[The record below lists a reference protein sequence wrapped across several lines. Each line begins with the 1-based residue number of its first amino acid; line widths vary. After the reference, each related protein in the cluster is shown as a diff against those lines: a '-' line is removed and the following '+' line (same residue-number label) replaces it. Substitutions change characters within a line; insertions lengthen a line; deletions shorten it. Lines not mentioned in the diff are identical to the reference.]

1 MENFK
6 QKLTRIKTL
15 LFDVDGVLT
24 NGQVFLMESGEFVRN
39 MNSKDGYALQLA
51 VKKGYRIAIITGG
64 NSQIVKKALQG
75 LGIEDVFL
83 SQHDKLQCY
92 KDYINEHDLK
102 EDEILYM
109 GDDLPDWEV
118 MKTSVLGACPADSVD
133 EILAI
138 ADYISPKKGG
148 YGAVRDVIEQVMKV
162 QGKWM
167 TWFEEKDIKQ

>member
-6 QKLTRIKTL
+6 QKLNTIKTF

-24 NGQVFLMESGEFVRN
+24 NGTVLLMPNGEVVRN

-64 NSQIVKKALQG
+64 NSQTVKTSLHG
-75 LGIEDVFL
+75 LGIQDVFL

-102 EDEILYM
+102 ESEIMYM
-109 GDDLPDWEV
+109 GDDLPDYEV
-118 MKTSVLGACPADSVD
+118 MKRVGIAACPNDAAY
-133 EILAI
+133 EIKEI
-138 ADYISPKKGG
+138 CIYISNRKGG
-148 YGAVRDVIEQVMKV
+148 EACVRDVIEQVMRC
-162 QGKWM
+162 QG
-167 TWFEEKDIKQ
+167 TWEISGW